1 MSNSEIT
8 SHIIDSLQ
16 SQRDPFNYNYHNR
29 INSEV
34 RGLYA
39 FWLRSGCCLYVGRSK
54 DIRDRMYKHI
64 MQEHNL
70 CLADYF
76 NAFPQD
82 IEVSYVILC
91 GWSVAKLGQ
100 YEDELIEI
108 LRTICNVA
116 RKKTLQQED

>member
-39 FWLRSGCCLYVGRSK
+39 FWLGSRCCLYVGQSV
-54 DIRDRMYKHI
+54 DIQTRMRGHI

-76 NAFPQD
+76 KAFPQD
-82 IEVSYVILC
+82 IEISYVTLC
-91 GWSVAKLGQ
+91 DWSVAKLRQ

-116 RKKTLQQED
+116 RKKTQQQED